1 VSRTVSSLS
10 TPRKRIEGLGSAKH
24 GAGIWKAER
33 FTSLLLVPLI
43 LWALWQAPAV
53 AAAGYSGA
61 LLWLRDPV
69 NLVLFAATLS
79 ISLWH
84 MEMGLRVII
93 EDYVHGFLGAMLVLL
108 NTLFCWGLLLAAAV
122 AVLSAVFGVGIGA

>member
-1 VSRTVSSLS
+1 MKASLS

-24 GAGIWKAER
+24 GAGVWKAER

-43 LWALWQAPAV
+43 LWALWQAPQLMTHKHEI
-53 AAAGYSGA
+53 A

-69 NLVLFAATLS
+69 NLVLGGTLLT

-93 EDYVHGFLGAMLVLL
+93 EDYVHGMAGATLVLL
-108 NTLFCWGLLLAAAV
+108 NTLFCWGLGLAAAA

>member
-1 VSRTVSSLS
+1 VSTLS
-10 TPRKRIEGLGSAKH
+10 TPRKRVEGLGSARH
-24 GAGIWKAER
+24 GTGAWKAER

-43 LWALWQAPAV
+43 VWALWQAPEV
-53 AAAGYSGA
+53 AAAGYAGA
-61 LLWLRDPV
+61 LQWLRSPI
-69 NLVLFAATLS
+69 NLVLFSATLS

-93 EDYVHGFLGAMLVLL
+93 EDYVHGMLGAALVLL
-108 NTLFCWGLLLAAAV
+108 NTLFCWGLLLAAAA

>member
-1 VSRTVSSLS
+1 MTSMS
-10 TPRKRIEGLGSAKH
+10 TPRKRIEGLGSARH
-24 GAGIWKAER
+24 GAGVWKAER

-43 LWALWQAPAV
+43 LWALWQAPEV
-53 AAAGYSGA
+53 AAAGYPGA
-61 LLWLRDPV
+61 LKWIRDPI
-69 NLVLFAATLS
+69 NLVLFSATLA

-93 EDYVHGFLGAMLVLL
+93 EDYVHGFFGATLVLL

>member
-1 VSRTVSSLS
+1 MSEMS
-10 TPRKRIEGLGSAKH
+10 TPRKRIEGLGSAKA

-33 FTSLLLVPLI
+33 FTSLLLIPLI
-43 LWALWQAPAV
+43 LWGLWEASSLAT
-53 AAAGYSGA
+53 ATYAEA

-69 NLVLFAATLS
+69 HLVLFAAALS

-93 EDYVHGFLGAMLVLL
+93 EDYVHGFWGAVLLLL
-108 NTLFCWGLLLAAAV
+108 NTLFCWGLALVAAA
-122 AVLSAVFGVGIGA
+122 AVLSAVFGVGFGAS